1 MKVEFL
7 KKFLKDIDK
16 ISKPKDKETLIKII
30 ETVEAANGL
39 SNIPNIKKLT
49 GFEDAYR
56 IRSGDYRIGVF
67 LESDTI

>member
-30 ETVEAANGL
+30 ETVEAANAL
-39 SNIPNIKKLT
+39 SDIPILKN
-49 GFEDAYR
+49 
-56 IRSGDYRIGVF
+56 
-67 LESDTI
+67 